1 MRFLKVLSVF
11 VCAFVL
17 VSLASAEEKNLGI
30 RDVSRVTFV
39 APMRV
44 GTALLPAGDYL
55 VRHTMEGQEHI
66 MVFQPVRG
74 KGPEVKAKCTLV
86 PLTEKAEHSQTIYS
100 VNAANERVLQELIF
114 RGDSAKHV
122 FSGE

>member
-1 MRFLKVLSVF
+1 MV
-11 VCAFVL
+11 
-17 VSLASAEEKNLGI
+17 SAEEKNLGI

-44 GTALLPAGDYL
+44 GTAVLPAGDYL
-55 VRHTMEGQEHI
+55 VRHTMEGQEHV

-86 PLTEKAEHSQTIYS
+86 PLAEKAEHNQTIYS
-100 VNAANERVLQELIF
+100 MNAANERVLQELIF

-122 FSGE
+122 FSQE